1 MTFIPIFPNE
11 IQDENFE
18 VSIIINKVSQ
28 PSLFVEDKT
37 DVTPVKHKRRQ
48 KKVVR
53 YFDGDKKALLESIQI
68 IFPSVDPDW
77 DWTTQHYNKT
87 YSQWW
92 RRLLQ
97 TAKVLKTKFQEL
109 LHSYKTSGGTWN
121 KFEKRVKEIKH
132 ELDQKHGI
140 IVNESSILGDSNC
153 LSNGKFDISQQ
164 QTRKQLLNCLTR
176 LIFEKQVVEYMQ
188 SQKELTIEKEKQFQ
202 KQHKDQMN
210 LFYKIFLL
218 LSSKS
223 VSFDLLLPLSIL
235 LSLPNDSDT

>member
-77 DWTTQHYNKT
+77 D
-87 YSQWW
+87 
-92 RRLLQ
+92 
-97 TAKVLKTKFQEL
+97 
-109 LHSYKTSGGTWN
+109 
-121 KFEKRVKEIKH
+121 
-132 ELDQKHGI
+132 
-140 IVNESSILGDSNC
+140 
-153 LSNGKFDISQQ
+153 
-164 QTRKQLLNCLTR
+164 
-176 LIFEKQVVEYMQ
+176 
-188 SQKELTIEKEKQFQ
+188 
-202 KQHKDQMN
+202 
-210 LFYKIFLL
+210 
-218 LSSKS
+218 
-223 VSFDLLLPLSIL
+223 
-235 LSLPNDSDT
+235 